1 MKQHSRSSCSS
12 YCGRASGFTPASGAT
27 LVARGTA
34 VAAGAT
40 VFAPEVL
47 VALGATALASGTVVA
62 LGSMALASR
71 SAVASGAT
79 ALASRSAVALGST
92 VFAPEVVVALGATA
106 VARGAFVAFG
116 VIRGALG
123 TIRAALGDERAAA
136 RCATETPV
144 SNPSNNPAKIIF
156 FILALLAKFELLA
169 CTNVAKNEGKA
180 NTRVIHPLRPAV
192 GNFFALGKICCGRDS
207 WLE

>member
-1 MKQHSRSSCSS
+1 MTFRFSPSRARSRSGPFSMKQHSRSSCSS

-47 VALGATALASGTVVA
+47 VALGATALASRSPVA
-62 LGSMALASR
+62 L
-71 SAVASGAT
+71 GAT
-79 ALASRSAVALGST
+79 ALASRSAVALGAMALASRSPVALGAI

-136 RCATETPV
+136 RCATQTPV
-144 SNPSNNPAKIIF
+144 SNPSNNPAKITF
-156 FILALLAKFELLA
+156 FILALLAKFGLL
-169 CTNVAKNEGKA
+169 VARILPR
-180 NTRVIHPLRPAV
+180 TRTKQTRGLSTRF
-192 GNFFALGKICCGRDS
+192 GQR
-207 WLE
+207 